1 MIIALSLAVCLAGM
15 LVYIMSAKPKNEEL
29 ARLAFFAGLLAFL
42 LQAHQLGHLIGLTP

>member
-1 MIIALSLAVCLAGM
+1 MTIYLSLAVCLAGL

-42 LQAHQLGHLIGLTP
+42 LQAHELGQLIGIKP